1 MFKRSSGGPMLN
13 SNQVLA
19 LHILFVMILLELIL
33 FDLYRRLVKKDKELK
48 RREAT
53 VQQEE
58 PQEEA

>member
-1 MFKRSSGGPMLN
+1 MFKRSSGGSMIN

-33 FDLYRRLVKKDKELK
+33 FDLYRRLVRKDKELK
-48 RREAT
+48 RRQALA
-53 VQQEE
+53 QQEE

>member
-1 MFKRSSGGPMLN
+1 MLS

-19 LHILFVMILLELIL
+19 LHILVVMILLELIL
-33 FDLYRRLVKKDKELK
+33 FDLYRRLVRKEKELK

>member
-1 MFKRSSGGPMLN
+1 MLS

-33 FDLYRRLVKKDKELK
+33 FDLYRRLVRKDKELK
-48 RREAT
+48 RRQALA
-53 VQQEE
+53 QQED